1 MNGKGSEMRNLQ
13 NKTSAKTVK
22 VFQGPDFAS
31 LKAKQDLRKAVR
43 EELRQHVK
51 DSAQT
56 QAAQEQKK

>member
-1 MNGKGSEMRNLQ
+1 MRNLQ

-43 EELRQHVK
+43 KELRQHVK